1 MLKRPDAGTHQRTR
15 SSRVFINRP
24 GPDAGEQVSL
34 VCTAWP
40 ACSIGAIGARAS
52 WFDGRIA
59 LLIQATS
66 PALQTT
72 TSALALQA
80 GSKDQMD

>member
-1 MLKRPDAGTHQRTR
+1 M
-15 SSRVFINRP
+15 FISRP

-40 ACSIGAIGARAS
+40 ACAIGAIGARAS

-59 LLIQATS
+59 LF
-66 PALQTT
+66 ALKAASTT
-72 TSALALQA
+72 GYQQRLYYRLLALLQA